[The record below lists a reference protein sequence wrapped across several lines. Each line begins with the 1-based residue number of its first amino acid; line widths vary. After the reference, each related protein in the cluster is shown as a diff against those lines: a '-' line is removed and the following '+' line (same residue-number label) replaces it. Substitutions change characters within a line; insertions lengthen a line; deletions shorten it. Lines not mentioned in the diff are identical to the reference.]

1 MEPVDLE
8 ELWTVMVRIVNG
20 DIVEEV
26 YTLFAFISLDPSPY
40 FGKIDRGFINWPRK
54 NKLDM

>member
-1 MEPVDLE
+1 VDLE

-40 FGKIDRGFINWPRK
+40 FGKIDWGFINWPRK